1 MRAYRLLAPGRAEIV
16 EIHTPRP
23 GPGEVLLKVTASG
36 VCHSD
41 VFIRDALPALRMTF
55 PVTLGHEVVGVIAE
69 LGEGAKG
76 WDVGQQVASYV
87 MRGCGECVCCKAGKD
102 NFCHVGYKCLGTH
115 FDGGMA
121 EYMVIPVDAIAD
133 ADGLDP
139 VAAAPLTD
147 AGLTALH
154 TVNSVRLDQGAPRR
168 TLVIGVGGLGHLAVQ
183 IAADRFGTEIIAVDK
198 DPKRLKLARELGA
211 AHAVVADD
219 SAVDKILELASGRE
233 VDVVLDFV
241 GTDETLLTAAAVTNR
256 GAQIVVAGLGLG
268 SIPFEAKSVSTV
280 APEISLLR
288 AAAGSRRELSEAL
301 ALGRAGVIRAASITY
316 PLEQAGTA
324 IDDVASGTVIGRAVV
339 VP

>member
-1 MRAYRLLAPGRAEIV
+1 MRAYRLFAPGQAEIV
-16 EIHTPRP
+16 EIDRP
-23 GPGEVLLKVTASG
+23 KPGRGEVLLKVAAVG

-55 PVTLGHEVVGVIAE
+55 PVTLGHEVIGVVT
-69 LGEGAKG
+69 
-76 WDVGQQVASYV
+76 DVGAGVTAWEEGRQVAAYV
-87 MRGCGECVCCKAGKD
+87 MRGCGQCAPCRRGRD
-102 NFCHVGYKCLGTH
+102 NFCHTGYLGLGTH

-121 EYMVIPVDAIAD
+121 DYLVIPADAVAD

-154 TVNSVRLDQGAPRR
+154 TVNSVRLDDGPPRR
-168 TLVIGVGGLGHLAVQ
+168 TMVIGVGGLGHLAVQ
-183 IAADRFGTEIIAVDK
+183 IAAHRFGTEIIAVDR
-198 DPKRLKLARELGA
+198 DPQRLTLASKLGA
-211 AHAVVADD
+211 EYTVLADGSEV
-219 SAVDKILELASGRE
+219 SAVLDLVHGRE

-241 GTDETLLTAAAVTNR
+241 GTDETLLTAAGVTNR

-280 APEISLLR
+280 APEVSLLR
-288 AAAGSRRELSEAL
+288 AAAGSREELPEAL
-301 ALGRAGVIRAASITY
+301 SLGRAGVVHAQTVTY
-316 PLEQAGTA
+316 PLDQAGVA
-324 IDDVASGTVIGRAVV
+324 IDHVAAGTVVGRAVL